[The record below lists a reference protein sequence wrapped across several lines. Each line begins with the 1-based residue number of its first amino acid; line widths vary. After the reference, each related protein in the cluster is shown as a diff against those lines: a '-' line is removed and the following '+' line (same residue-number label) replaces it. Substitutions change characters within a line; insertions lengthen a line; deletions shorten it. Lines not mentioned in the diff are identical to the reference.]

1 MANEQHCDCVSSSH
15 VACALLAVCLRHS
28 ACVNY
33 DVLPMF
39 AGSDDGIV
47 LYERLPLGGST
58 WLVYASS
65 DSVESVEQ
73 GNMGRT
79 TMMNTDVLVAPRRR
93 EPA

>member
-1 MANEQHCDCVSSSH
+1 
-15 VACALLAVCLRHS
+15 
-28 ACVNY
+28 
-33 DVLPMF
+33 MF

-79 TMMNTDVLVAPRRR
+79 TMMNTDVLVAPR
-93 EPA
+93 